1 MLARL
6 NPAKTAIVVLCILL
20 SGRYEPL
27 QARSPIR
34 IGMVPDAG
42 ATQVS
47 IDEKRPL
54 QDYLSHA
61 LGQPV
66 ELVIPTSYNA
76 TVEGIGNGSLDFAYF
91 GGLTY
96 CKAHVRFG
104 AIPLVQREIDQR
116 FHALLITQS
125 DSSIHTLADLKGKRM
140 AFGDINSTSG
150 HLFAVKAMTAAGVN
164 PEKDLKWQR
173 FTGSHAATIEAV
185 ASGAADAGSVDETV
199 YKAMISE
206 GKVDGNKLRVFYIT
220 PPFPDYVWAAR
231 KDLDPALQQKFEQAF
246 LNLSETHNSAI
257 LSILRGQHFVRAND
271 AEYVDMRQIA
281 KQLGLMENNR

>member
-1 MLARL
+1 MRNRTKWLVLA
-6 NPAKTAIVVLCILL
+6 VVMIIFV
-20 SGRYEPL
+20 GRSR
-27 QARSPIR
+27 AATPIR

-47 IDEKRPL
+47 VEEKAPL
-54 QDYLSHA
+54 RDYLSRA

-76 TVEGIGNGSLDFAYF
+76 TVEGMGNGSLDFAYF

-104 AIPLVQREIDQR
+104 VVPLVQRNIDR
-116 FHALLITQS
+116 TFHALLITQA
-125 DSSIHTLADLKGKRM
+125 DSSIHSLADLRGKRM

-150 HLFAVKAMTAAGVN
+150 HLFAVKAMMAAGIN

-199 YKAMISE
+199 YKEMIAD
-206 GKVDGNKLRVFYIT
+206 GKVDGKKLRVFYIT

-231 KDLDPALQQKFEQAF
+231 KDINPALQQRFANAF
-246 LNLSETHNSAI
+246 LNLKPANNAAI
-257 LSILRGQHFVRAND
+257 LKILRAEYFVRADD
-271 AEYVDMRQIA
+271 AEYVDMRKLA
-281 KQLGLMENNR
+281 VQLGLMEKQ